1 MWSSGVNKVYKQ
13 TELFMCL
20 VAVSGNAF
28 VIQHKFLNFALVT
41 YPKHEAKKRDN
52 RYFI

>member
-1 MWSSGVNKVYKQ
+1 
-13 TELFMCL
+13 MCL

-52 RYFI
+52 RYEDVGIKAELMI